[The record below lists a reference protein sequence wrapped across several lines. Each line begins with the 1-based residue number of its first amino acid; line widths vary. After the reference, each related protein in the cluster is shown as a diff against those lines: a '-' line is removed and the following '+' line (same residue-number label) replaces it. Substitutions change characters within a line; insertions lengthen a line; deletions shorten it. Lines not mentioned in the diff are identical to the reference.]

1 MKKIILI
8 LFAFIIGL
16 SQLLFQTGCRP
27 PNPCP
32 PTCDLPAPD
41 SLTATPVSSSSV
53 NLDWNLVPTAPNYN
67 VKIYAID
74 EEGGAPTLVQTQNN
88 VNPTL
93 LINGL
98 TTNILYKAEVRA
110 NCENNI
116 TSTNYSEVYF
126 RLSGPITIED
136 VVMIEKE
143 SIMNPMQ
150 NSQCNGT
157 SETYTVESAKRTDWE
172 PIDVYCL
179 EISDATNS
187 SNVKVKI
194 GFKDATTVQYLKIS
208 GTNWTSAIVSNQIEI
223 RDASSNQVGKITF
236 NSASFKLTNLS
247 SFNLKL
253 KTTRY

>member
-8 LFAFIIGL
+8 LFAFVIGL

-93 LINGL
+93 PINGL
-98 TTNILYKAEVRA
+98 TANVLYKAEVRA

-126 RLSGPITIED
+126 RLSGPIMIDD
-136 VVMIEKE
+136 VVMKEKE
-143 SIMNPMQ
+143 SIMNNMQ

-157 SETYTVESAKRTDWE
+157 SEDYSLGIPIRINWE

-179 EISDATNS
+179 DISNATNT

-194 GFKDATTVQYLKIS
+194 GFKDATTVQYLNIS
-208 GTNWTSAIVSNQIEI
+208 GTNWTSAIVSDHIEI
-223 RDASSNQVGKITF
+223 KDASSNQVGKITF
-236 NSASFKLTNLS
+236 NDFSFKLTKLS
-247 SFNLKL
+247 SFDLKL
-253 KTTRY
+253 RSTRY